1 MPTYEKE
8 KRRVSFAACK
18 NHVSLYV
25 DHSVLD
31 RFKAQLS
38 AFPIKKNAVYLPY
51 SSAFPKTILEDML
64 ETYFGMD

>member
-38 AFPIKKNAVYLPY
+38 AFPIKKDAVYLPY
-51 SSAFPKTILEDML
+51 SSAFPQTILEDML